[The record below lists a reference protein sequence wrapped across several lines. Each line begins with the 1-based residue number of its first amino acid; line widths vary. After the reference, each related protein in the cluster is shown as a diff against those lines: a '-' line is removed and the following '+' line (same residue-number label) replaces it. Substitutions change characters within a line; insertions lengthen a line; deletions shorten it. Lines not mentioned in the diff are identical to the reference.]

1 MAKLTG
7 KFSMLLVFLSLV
19 CLSPLPLASAGAPRI
34 ARTPR
39 AHEEYR
45 RQRQLDDIVGRGARP
60 RVHTSED
67 SSAPIT
73 YGGGPVMTG
82 NPSINVYIIYYGSWP
97 AGSGQNIIE
106 NFIRSLSADSK
117 QQGSPA
123 DPKVKRWW
131 AISAAYTQEVDGTK
145 KNVSSKVRLARTV
158 YDKYSAGTDLDDGTD
173 FGDTKVFEVISNKIG
188 AGKAL
193 PYDASG
199 IYLVLSSKDVT
210 VPGFCT
216 NYMGWHNMFYIGS
229 KPVVFAFVGHHGQ
242 CKEEWIPKPSPNG
255 NPAIDFTLSTIAH
268 EVAEAATNPDVQT
281 GWGDENGENADKCY
295 MEVGQTKTGRDSRG
309 GTYKYN
315 LVGMKNMRFLIQ
327 SNWDWQ
333 KNMCVTQRK
342 YQ

>member
-1 MAKLTG
+1 MAKLTEI
-7 KFSMLLVFLSLV
+7 FSLLLVFLSLV
-19 CLSPLPLASAGAPRI
+19 CISPLPLASAGVPRI
-34 ARTPR
+34 APTPR

-45 RQRQLDDIVGRGARP
+45 RQRQLTDIIGRGARP
-60 RVHTSED
+60 FED

-97 AGSGQNIIE
+97 AGSGQKIIE
-106 NFIRSLSADSK
+106 NFIRSLSADS
-117 QQGSPA
+117 QRQGSPA

-131 AISAAYTQEVDGTK
+131 AISAAYTQEEEDGTK
-145 KNVSSKVRLARTV
+145 KNVSSKVRLAKTV
-158 YDKYSAGTDLDDGTD
+158 RDNYSAGKD
-173 FGDTKVFEVISNKIG
+173 FGQDTVWEVLSNKIG
-188 AGKAL
+188 AGKPF

-199 IYLVLSSKDVT
+199 IYLLLSSKDVT

-216 NYMGWHNMFYIGS
+216 EYMGWHSMGYIES
-229 KPVVFAFVGHHGQ
+229 RPVVFSFVGDHGQ
-242 CKEEWIPKPSPNG
+242 CNEEWIPKPSPNG
-255 NPAIDFTLSTIAH
+255 NPPIDFTLSTIAH
-268 EVAEAATNPDVQT
+268 EIAEAATDPDVAS

-295 MEVGQTKTGRDSRG
+295 MDVGQTKTGRDSRG
-309 GTYKYN
+309 GTYNYN

-333 KNMCVTQRK
+333 KNMCVTQRT